1 MVGSKRNPPMNR
13 GRQPAAVPD
22 EDAES
27 HEQEPVAAL
36 EPSTPT
42 PDPQRPVDTERFI
55 ELARDHQRLQNL
67 VQELEDEIV
76 VLKAD
81 RTETDIVNESLRIK
95 RDEAITHRDIAIR
108 ERGDL
113 AFRLVNLQSQ
123 NTRTGAP
130 IVEAAANRKSTKMPD
145 APMLNDGKEVR
156 FETWE
161 TVIRQKLEANADH
174 YPLPVH
180 RKLYVQSRCEGKAQL
195 HIAPRMS
202 SDASFPYADAE
213 DIIHHLKT
221 VFANLNRRAEAYT
234 AYHKLKMK
242 PKDSFTDFLT
252 EFMQLAE
259 EAVVIAENL
268 NQNTV
273 SFDAFTQSCQSMA
286 HEISLQQEAKT
297 SSRTR
302 STIPAA
308 GAGGAS
314 TVNQL
319 STPRVKREYT
329 PSLSA
334 SERETLMR
342 EGRCFNCKEHGHMTR
357 DYPKKKPTLAVM
369 ITTPVMNPPRV
380 DEIVELEADTD
391 SGKAPA

>member
-1 MVGSKRNPPMNR
+1 
-13 GRQPAAVPD
+13 
-22 EDAES
+22 
-27 HEQEPVAAL
+27 
-36 EPSTPT
+36 
-42 PDPQRPVDTERFI
+42 
-55 ELARDHQRLQNL
+55 
-67 VQELEDEIV
+67 
-76 VLKAD
+76 
-81 RTETDIVNESLRIK
+81 
-95 RDEAITHRDIAIR
+95 
-108 ERGDL
+108 
-113 AFRLVNLQSQ
+113 
-123 NTRTGAP
+123 
-130 IVEAAANRKSTKMPD
+130 
-145 APMLNDGKEVR
+145 
-156 FETWE
+156 
-161 TVIRQKLEANADH
+161 
-174 YPLPVH
+174 
-180 RKLYVQSRCEGKAQL
+180 
-195 HIAPRMS
+195 MS

-213 DIIHHLKT
+213 DIIYHLKT

-268 NQNTV
+268 NQNT
-273 SFDAFTQSCQSMA
+273 
-286 HEISLQQEAKT
+286 EAKT